1 VFECRVCGEH
11 RVVWLNDR
19 RRQLGR
25 GVNAEFEFRLFAV
38 VRGEALEEKSTE
50 SRTSATA
57 KGVENEEALEA
68 IAVVCKPADLVHG
81 RVDEFLSNSVM
92 TACIYEGEP
101 TETHTYTLISLQD

>member
-1 VFECRVCGEH
+1 MLECRVCGEH

-19 RRQLGR
+19 RRQLGC
-25 GVNAEFEFRLFAV
+25 GVNAEFEFRFLAV

-50 SRTSATA
+50 SRTGATA

-81 RVDEFLSNSVM
+81 GVDEFLSNSIM
-92 TACIYEGEP
+92 TACIYEKGMHVP
-101 TETHTYTLISLQD
+101 LSACMTEA